1 MISRPS
7 LNGRMPRNRVKDSP
21 HSSTVPPQS
30 STVPP
35 HSSTAPARSSKLPPR
50 KAATILIAVLALTG
64 LYLAL
69 PMGSTAKTSSQLQQ
83 DISRKRA
90 KEGVLTSE
98 IQTMGSK
105 IKRLKKRIGT
115 LQARQDSIQSDLD
128 QKQARRQAIAAD
140 LNRTRAR
147 LARLKQRLAHG
158 KQVLAAR
165 IVAVY
170 KAGEPNILSVA
181 LNSDGFAEMLERGTY
196 LHEVAKQDRR
206 VINAVT
212 GLKAETHKE
221 TVKLASLEREAAHLV
236 AQVKQR
242 RDQVAGAKGLL
253 ASRRGELA
261 GAVSNRKGTL
271 ASVSSSRRHDE
282 EDLAAMQQSSSTVQG
297 YLQQDAGPI
306 KHGTGQF
313 IYPINGSFTSPFG
326 TRWGRLHAGI
336 DLAAPSGTPIR
347 AADGGTVRYAG
358 WMSGYGNYTCIQH
371 SGSLSTCYAHQ
382 SSIGVNVG
390 QSVRQG
396 QVIGAVGN
404 TGHSFGAHLHFE
416 VRVNG
421 SPVDPMGYL

>member
-1 MISRPS
+1 MSNPVLHARVRAAAIVLIST
-7 LNGRMPRNRVKDSP
+7 LM
-21 HSSTVPPQS
+21 
-30 STVPP
+30 
-35 HSSTAPARSSKLPPR
+35 
-50 KAATILIAVLALTG
+50 LTG
-64 LYLAL
+64 LYMAL
-69 PMGSTAKTSSQLQQ
+69 PLGSRAKTSAQLQQ
-83 DISRKRA
+83 DIARKRA
-90 KEGVLTSE
+90 KEGVLTGE
-98 IQTMGSK
+98 IQQMGSK
-105 IKRLKKRIGT
+105 IKGLQKRIGK
-115 LQARQDSIQSDLD
+115 LQARQNSIQSDLD
-128 QKQARRQAIAAD
+128 RKEARRQAIATD
-140 LNRTRAR
+140 LKRTRAR

-158 KQVLAAR
+158 KKVLSQR

-170 KAGEPNILSVA
+170 KAGEPDILTVA
-181 LNSDGFAEMLERGTY
+181 LNSDGFAEMIERGTY

-212 GLKAETHKE
+212 GLKIQTHKE
-221 TVKLASLEREAAHLV
+221 TVKLASLEREAATLV
-236 AQVKQR
+236 AQVRER
-242 RDQVAGAKGLL
+242 RNQVAGAKDLL

-261 GAVSNRKGTL
+261 GAVRNRRGTL

-282 EDLAAMQQSSSTVQG
+282 EDLAAMQQSSGTVQG
-297 YLQQDAGPI
+297 FLQQNAGPI
-306 KHGTGQF
+306 KHGTGRF

-336 DLAAPSGTPIR
+336 DLAAPTGTPIR

-371 SGSLSTCYAHQ
+371 SGSISTCYGHQ
-382 SSIGVNVG
+382 SSIGVSVG

-416 VRVNG
+416 VRING

>member
-7 LNGRMPRNRVKDSP
+7 LNGRMSHAFLNARGRAVAIVLI
-21 HSSTVPPQS
+21 ST
-30 STVPP
+30 
-35 HSSTAPARSSKLPPR
+35 LM
-50 KAATILIAVLALTG
+50 LTG
-64 LYLAL
+64 LYMASPL
-69 PMGSTAKTSSQLQQ
+69 GSRAKTATQLQQ
-83 DISRKRA
+83 DIARKRA

-98 IQTMGSK
+98 IQHMGSK
-105 IKRLKKRIGT
+105 IKGLQKRIGK
-115 LQARQDSIQSDLD
+115 LQARQNSIQADLD
-128 QKQARRQAIAAD
+128 RKEARRQAIAAD
-140 LNRTRAR
+140 LKRSRER
-147 LARLKQRLAHG
+147 LARLKQRLAHD
-158 KQVLAAR
+158 KKVLAQR

-170 KAGEPNILSVA
+170 KAGEPDILTVA
-181 LNSDGFAEMLERGTY
+181 LNSDGFAEMIERGTY

-212 GLKAETHKE
+212 GLKIQTHKE
-221 TVKLASLEREAAHLV
+221 AVKLASLEREAATLV
-236 AQVKQR
+236 AQVRER
-242 RDQVAGAKGLL
+242 RNQVAGAKNLL

-261 GAVSNRKGTL
+261 GAVRNRRGTL
-271 ASVSSSRRHDE
+271 ASVSSSRRNDE
-282 EDLAAMQQSSSTVQG
+282 EDLAAMQQSSGTVQG
-297 YLQQDAGPI
+297 FLQQNAGPI
-306 KHGTGQF
+306 KHGTGRF

-326 TRWGRLHAGI
+326 PRWGRLHAGI
-336 DLAAPSGTPIR
+336 DLAASSGTPIR

-358 WMSGYGNYTCIQH
+358 WMSGYGNYTCVQH

-382 SSIGVNVG
+382 SSIGVSVG